1 MHCHR
6 NLNALTATYGFD
18 TLQRVTTISA
28 NGTQIAAY
36 GYDAYGRRSTITR
49 ANGTGAGTTYG
60 YDGADR
66 INSLV
71 QSLTGGAGVTYTL
84 GYDPSGGLITRQVS
98 NSAYTWHPPLAS
110 VSYTANGLNQ
120 YPTISPG
127 GTSTYLGGNM
137 TYDAASGSTFTY
149 LPENQL
155 KSVNNNTL
163 KLAYDPTGRIQTKT
177 ASGVADTFL
186 YAGSMLVGEYDSS
199 GNILSRYIPGPGQDE
214 AALWYSGAGT
224 TTPQWLHADNQGST
238 IAWSNASGASLGTLA
253 YDPYGQPSAWSGPR
267 YAFTGQ
273 LMLPEGQIYDYKAR
287 AYSPGLGRFLQ
298 TDPIGMASDVNLYA
312 YVGNDP
318 VNGWDPS
325 GMATQQQQ
333 QPATTVC
340 IEGVCTT
347 TVSEFV
353 VTAPARGAAQV
364 GPVQVTGPVAGVVG
378 GPNGDGRGGSKQG
391 RQQTPLGPNSR
402 CLMNAPSIGIGSG
415 VLTTTFI
422 ITPMHASE
430 SFEITQFILAGSV
443 GAGEGGAATF
453 ETGPG
458 VFVGIVAGFVVGGIV
473 YYAAHKDNC

>member
-1 MHCHR
+1 MSYAYDAAGDR
-6 NLNALTATYGFD
+6 TGITWPDAAPNALTATYGFD

-98 NSAYTWHPPLAS
+98 NSAYTWHGGSAS
-110 VSYTANGLNQ
+110 VTYTANGLNQ

-127 GTSTYLGGNM
+127 GTSTYLGGNT
-137 TYDAASGSTFTY
+137 TYDAASSSTFTY

-186 YAGSMLVGEYDSS
+186 YAGSMLVGDYDSS
-199 GNILSRYIPGPGQDE
+199 GNILSRYVPGPGQDE

-267 YAFTGQ
+267 YAF
-273 LMLPEGQIYDYKAR
+273 
-287 AYSPGLGRFLQ
+287 GLR
-298 TDPIGMASDVNLYA
+298 
-312 YVGNDP
+312 
-318 VNGWDPS
+318 
-325 GMATQQQQ
+325 
-333 QPATTVC
+333 
-340 IEGVCTT
+340 
-347 TVSEFV
+347 
-353 VTAPARGAAQV
+353 
-364 GPVQVTGPVAGVVG
+364 
-378 GPNGDGRGGSKQG
+378 
-391 RQQTPLGPNSR
+391 
-402 CLMNAPSIGIGSG
+402 
-415 VLTTTFI
+415 
-422 ITPMHASE
+422 
-430 SFEITQFILAGSV
+430 
-443 GAGEGGAATF
+443 
-453 ETGPG
+453 
-458 VFVGIVAGFVVGGIV
+458 
-473 YYAAHKDNC
+473 